1 MGLVSVDDLRP
12 DMVLSQD
19 VRSRQGRL
27 LFSQGAA
34 LDDLAIQTLKF
45 WGVYEAPVSGY
56 DQESLDRIRL
66 AGVDPAV
73 AKAAGDEADRR
84 LALCDADHPAVAALR
99 KTVLFDLALSG
110 APVTAPER
118 PSFEPQPAPARRLDP
133 ARLISGAARLAS
145 MPKIVDKVLQALND
159 PHVSYAYVGELIGKD
174 VGLSAKLLKLV
185 NSALFAFPEP
195 VESVSRAVSVVG
207 INKLTSLALGV
218 SLIDHFDPVPQSA
231 LDMRSFW
238 EHSLACAVLARL
250 LATVSGHPEEERAF
264 VAGLLHD
271 IGRLVMLSSQPKLS
285 VLAMAAAWEE
295 DAPLYASESRVWGFH
310 HAKLGGKLL
319 TVWKFPPGLIQAV
332 ERHHDPDDQDSA
344 LVHVADI
351 MAHALG
357 LGRGGSPLAPP
368 LSAWAW
374 DSLEI
379 SPGVLAAVAAQAQH
393 QLSDIGNILLPS
405 PGVRQGRAS

>member
-1 MGLVSVDDLRP
+1 MGLVSVDDLRAE
-12 DMVLSQD
+12 MVLSED

-27 LFSQGAA
+27 LFAQGAA

-45 WGVYEAPVSGY
+45 WGVYEAPVRGF
-56 DQESLDRIRL
+56 DQDSIDRVRL
-66 AGVDPAV
+66 AGLDPRLAR
-73 AKAAGDEADRR
+73 AAGDEADRR
-84 LALCDADHPAVAALR
+84 LALCDRDHPAVVALR
-99 KTVLFDLALSG
+99 KAVLFDLALSG
-110 APVTAPER
+110 APVAATEPPA
-118 PSFEPQPAPARRLDP
+118 FDPQPAPARRLDP

-195 VESVSRAVSVVG
+195 VESISRAVSVVG

-218 SLIDHFDPVPQSA
+218 SLIDHFGPVPQNA

-238 EHSLACAVLARL
+238 QHSLACAVLARL
-250 LATVSGHPEEERAF
+250 LATASGHPEEERAF
-264 VAGLLHD
+264 VGGLLHD
-271 IGRLVMLSSQPKLS
+271 IGRLVMLSSQSRLS

-295 DAPLYASESRVWGFH
+295 SAPLYETESRVWGFH
-310 HAKLGGKLL
+310 HARLGGKLL

-344 LVHVADI
+344 LVHLADV

-357 LGRGGSPLAPP
+357 LGRSGSPLAPP

-374 DSLEI
+374 DQLEL
-379 SPGVLAAVAAQAQH
+379 SSGALAAVAAQAQH
-393 QLSDIGNILLPS
+393 QLADIGNILLPTA
-405 PGVRQGRAS
+405 GVRHGRAS